1 VSTPSIAPYL
11 PSRRVCC
18 TGQSFSGSNE
28 VLLEVAA
35 NQRYAPLC
43 SSCGTATRKVHS
55 SYTRDVR
62 DLGMGTHRVTLR
74 LHPRRLRCRHCRK
87 ISSEHYDFVDLSVR
101 VTKRLARAVADLCK
115 ILPISD
121 VAEFFGL
128 DWKLVKRCDQA
139 VLQEEFSETRTAG
152 LRLLAIDEIAIKK
165 GGRKYLTIVLDYET
179 GRVVWVGEGH
189 TYETLSNFFALMS
202 PEERSAVEAVAI
214 DMWDPFEKAIR
225 KHLPR
230 ARIVYDLFHVVAA
243 YHRQVLDEVR
253 TRAYRNVS
261 DSDQRRFIKGGRF
274 LLYRNA
280 ENLRP
285 KHKPRLVE
293 LLRVNQEIA
302 TAYML
307 RDALKAIWAT
317 RTPWQAR
324 AALRTWCRLAVESG
338 IPELIKFARM
348 LRRRERG
355 IVTHAVYPIHTSR
368 LEGVNNKIKVI
379 KRRSYGFH
387 DPHYFKLKVK
397 QAFPG

>member
-11 PSRRVCC
+11 PSGRVCC
-18 TGQSFSGSNE
+18 TGQSFRGSNE
-28 VLLEVAA
+28 VTLELAP
-35 NQRYAPLC
+35 NQRYAPVC
-43 SSCGTATRKVHS
+43 SSCGEATRRVHS
-55 SYTRDVR
+55 SYTREVR
-62 DLGMGTHRVTLR
+62 DLGLGSHRVTLR
-74 LHPRRLRCRHCRK
+74 LRSRRLRCGRCRK
-87 ISSEHYDFVDLSVR
+87 ISSEHYDFVDLSAR
-101 VTKRLARAVADLCK
+101 VTKRLARMVADLCK
-115 ILPISD
+115 RLPISD
-121 VAEFFGL
+121 VAELLGL
-128 DWKLVKRCDQA
+128 DWKLVKRCDQT

-165 GGRKYLTIVLDYET
+165 GGQKYLTIVLDYET

-189 TYETLSNFFALMS
+189 THETLSIFFAQMS
-202 PEERSAVEAVAI
+202 TQERAAIEAVAI

-253 TRAYRNVS
+253 IRAYRTVTSS
-261 DSDQRRFIKGGRF
+261 DERRFIKGSRF

-280 ENLRP
+280 ENLQP
-285 KHKPRLVE
+285 EQKPRLEE
-293 LLRVNQEIA
+293 LLRVNKEIA

-307 RDALKAIWAT
+307 RDSLKQIWAT

-324 AALRTWCRLAVESG
+324 AALRTWCRLAIESQ
-338 IPELIKFARM
+338 IPALIKFARM

-355 IVTHAVYPIHTSR
+355 IVTRAAYPINTSR
-368 LEGVNNKIKVI
+368 LEGVNNKIKAI

-387 DPHYFKLKVK
+387 DPQYFALKVK